1 MSLQVSFDTAQGAVV
16 SDISGTRF
24 MPMLASDVGVTVEY
38 SYLDG
43 FKDLQ
48 NKTNASIRYCDG
60 LKGESSPLAVYTSF
74 SFPPKTPCESG
85 FTNEVT
91 IYGKGE
97 RSLQSREISSV
108 HEMLH
113 AGQWSGSPALHAVHL
128 NARSSLIMSLRDW
141 IKVTLLTEAEAYAKT
156 TLLAYSMASV
166 YQDEAYADATES
178 HPVSVKEI
186 RAVLE
191 EDFSAEDLQKALVDL
206 AIAGMQKTHHDEDGR
221 AVSFAEFYARKAVA
235 DYTRSWR
242 LNDDGYKQEFP
253 YSFVRLEKGD
263 YDAMGAA
270 FGPDLMP
277 MLAQRFD
284 AGAFVFGAE
293 LEEKIS
299 SVERQLGIPAA
310 VSLLSFK
317 SALHTMGVSP
327 DDFIKGSK
335 TASGRAPA
343 CSPG

>member
-1 MSLQVSFDTAQGAVV
+1 MSLQEAFDTVNAVALSDM
-16 SDISGTRF
+16 SDIQTLPSSVVHNTA
-24 MPMLASDVGVTVEY
+24 P
-38 SYLDG
+38 LD
-43 FKDLQ
+43 FINSFHELQ
-48 NKTNASIRYCDG
+48 RKTNASIRYCDG
-60 LKGESSPLAVYTSF
+60 DNSQNSPLAVYTSF
-74 SFPPKTPCESG
+74 SFPPRNASESG

-91 IYGKGE
+91 IYGKGK
-97 RSLQSREISSV
+97 RSSQSREISRA

-186 RAVLE
+186 RTVLE
-191 EDFSAEDLQKALVDL
+191 EDYSAEDLQKALVDL
-206 AIAGMQKTHHDEDGR
+206 AIAGMQKTHHDEDER

-270 FGPDLMP
+270 FGPDLMQ

-293 LEEKIS
+293 LEKKIS
-299 SVERQLGIPAA
+299 SVERQLGIPAT
-310 VSLLSFK
+310 VSLPGFK
-317 SALHTMGVSP
+317 SALHTMGISP

-335 TASGRAPA
+335 TASVRAPA